1 MGGDT
6 FRSFGSGPRLVA
18 GIAENGS
25 DSSCFSDE
33 VVIDFPSVAPAVDR
47 IRRAFLAAERAAAL
61 SATIR
66 LSPRE
71 ALRGA
76 TVPLDVPVPSTCHVC
91 GGRGETWTEPC
102 GYCAGSGARLRQHRL
117 RVAVPAGVLDGT
129 RFNFT
134 VVPRHDPPTR
144 IELRVRVA

>member
-1 MGGDT
+1 MGADA
-6 FRSFGSGPRLVA
+6 FRSFGRGLRLVA
-18 GIAENGS
+18 GRPESGR
-25 DSSCFSDE
+25 DDSCFSDE

-47 IRRAFLAAERAAAL
+47 MRRAFLAAERAAAL
-61 SATIR
+61 SATIEI
-66 LSPRE
+66 SARE
-71 ALRGA
+71 ARHGA
-76 TVPLDVPVPSTCHVC
+76 TVPLDLPVPSTCLSC

-102 GYCAGSGARLRQHRL
+102 GRCAGSGAELRRHRL

-134 VVPRHDPPTR
+134 VAPGHEPPTR